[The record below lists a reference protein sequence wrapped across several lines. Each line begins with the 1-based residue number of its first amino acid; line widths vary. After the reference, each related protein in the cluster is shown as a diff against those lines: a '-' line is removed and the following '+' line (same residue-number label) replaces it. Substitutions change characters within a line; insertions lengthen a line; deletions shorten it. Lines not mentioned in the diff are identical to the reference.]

1 MSCFDEGIAEP
12 NPLRQHGVPRDA
24 LATAALAACG
34 GGKQRGQAFQAC

>member
-12 NPLRQHGVPRDA
+12 NPLRQHGVPRDT